1 MTGYGTRREA
11 AIRKT
16 LQTEGALNRLKSIG
30 GEVMPNSPK
39 EEHDKVAKEVAVW
52 TNIWKRPGWRNNS
65 VGDPTRDQ
73 DKPSCKLKRFPLI

>member
-39 EEHDKVAKEVAVW
+39 EEA
-52 TNIWKRPGWRNNS
+52 
-65 VGDPTRDQ
+65 
-73 DKPSCKLKRFPLI
+73 